1 MGTKKEK
8 MLKGKKISAFDDEPD
23 VLAFPCDS

>member
-1 MGTKKEK
+1 MDTKEK
-8 MLKGKKISAFDDEPD
+8 MLKGKKIHALDDEPD